1 MRVDCDNVHISTSYY
16 GTFVCLFR
24 LYCIWEAHTGITSM
38 RDFLLEKISADFQL
52 QMTFILS
59 GIKKL
64 PIKAQANFVLIF
76 CYSYVWIKLVFD
88 HLIEIKLSVINLF
101 KVMFC

>member
-1 MRVDCDNVHISTSYY
+1 MRVDYDNVHISTSYY

-52 QMTFILS
+52 QTTFISS

-76 CYSYVWIKLVFD
+76 CYSFICMNKVGIWSFNRNK
-88 HLIEIKLSVINLF
+88 VIRYKF
-101 KVMFC
+101 V

>member
-1 MRVDCDNVHISTSYY
+1 
-16 GTFVCLFR
+16 
-24 LYCIWEAHTGITSM
+24 M

-76 CYSYVWIKLVFD
+76 CYSFICM
-88 HLIEIKLSVINLF
+88 N
-101 KVMFC
+101 KVGI